1 LNIRKIHENF
11 EKYSKEYGGVFTVW
25 LPKPYVVITN
35 DELLKET
42 FSKKETIYHNI
53 ENGGVIFPQGK
64 NWREQRRT
72 FLQILRDIGIGKNLM
87 EEQVLLSAQ
96 EFLKHL
102 ASMENKEELSLKWPI
117 QLYIANI
124 INKLLYGFSYEHDN
138 DDRLRAVV
146 DGLTTFTEAIKGSKL
161 ALIAQLF
168 PVIYRIPVLGY
179 LSKGRFVDVLK
190 RPRRTIKDDVDRA
203 LQSYSVDQEPECLVQ
218 AYYQK
223 MQANPNLKYA
233 NLLNVCLDFFTAG
246 METTATTL
254 RWGTLFL
261 ATHPDVQEKIRAEI
275 LSVVGRDGK
284 PTSSMRTR
292 MPYTNAAIQ
301 EIQRLATT
309 ISVNVTHRT
318 IRDTSVGNVRIP
330 ADTLIIADI
339 HPIMDHSPV
348 SDHGHEFHPERFL
361 MKDGVTRTKKADDQ
375 LCPFS
380 IGKQQCAGET
390 LARAGLFAGVVTLLQ
405 NYELIALIR
414 RIATFYPITLAA
426 DNGTIKIK
434 IKTVGHRRGEA
445 SERTIEESTVRVLQP
460 GPPFHPQGDA
470 P

>member
-1 LNIRKIHENF
+1 LNVRKIHDNF

-25 LPKPYVVITN
+25 LPKPYVVIT
-35 DELLKET
+35 DAELLKET
-42 FSKKETIYHNI
+42 LTKKGDDFAGQCEVFPETIYHNI
-53 ENGGVIFPQGK
+53 ENGGVIFPQGR
-64 NWREQRRT
+64 NWREQRRAS
-72 FLQILRDIGIGKNLM
+72 LQILRDIGIRKNLT
-87 EEQVLLSAQ
+87 EE
-96 EFLKHL
+96 
-102 ASMENKEELSLKWPI
+102 

-138 DDRLRAVV
+138 SDRLKAVL
-146 DGLTTFTEAIKGSKL
+146 DGLTTFIEAIKGSKL

-190 RPRRTIKDDVDRA
+190 RPRRTIKEDVDRA
-203 LQSYSVDQEPECLVQ
+203 LQSYSVEQEPECLVQ

-223 MQANPNLKYA
+223 MQANPNLNNA
-233 NLLNVCLDFFTAG
+233 NLSNVCLDFFLAG
-246 METTATTL
+246 IETTATTL

-275 LSVVGRDGK
+275 LFVVGRNGQ
-284 PTSSMRTR
+284 PTSPMRTR

-301 EIQRLATT
+301 EIQRLANI

-339 HPIMDHSPV
+339 HHNTAHLPV
-348 SDHGHEFHPERFL
+348 SNHGHEFHPERFL
-361 MKDGVTRTKKADDQ
+361 MEDGITPNKEAEEQ

-380 IGKQQCAGET
+380 MGKQQCAGET
-390 LARAGLFAGVVTLLQ
+390 LARVELFVGVVTLLQ
-405 NYELIALIR
+405 NY
-414 RIATFYPITLAA
+414 RILPAKKLEGNMEPIF
-426 DNGTIKIK
+426 G
-434 IKTVGHRRGEA
+434 
-445 SERTIEESTVRVLQP
+445 RVLSPMQP
-460 GPPFHPQGDA
+460 LRLVPIEH
-470 P
+470 